1 MDKSTYTGTMSGTLL
16 TIFYNL
22 PKGQLVQTAVLAC
35 VGAVVSFSVSLGLKW
50 LVKVWRRGSE

>member
-22 PKGQLVQTAVLAC
+22 PKEKLVQTAALAC
-35 VGAVVSFSVSLGLKW
+35 VGAVVSFLVTLGLKW
-50 LVKVWRRGSE
+50 IVKFYKRGS